1 MINYY
6 LFIQHK
12 LYYLLLYTFLL
23 NKKIVQMTKYTFT
36 VMPLSWLPVAGKWDE
51 PFIWFHKD
59 KSDILNTFAQM
70 IETVLM
76 NSSYTAI
83 NRN

>member
-23 NKKIVQMTKYTFT
+23 NKKIVQMT
-36 VMPLSWLPVAGKWDE
+36 VMPLSWLPIAGKWDE